1 MTTEAQRRIREEQK
15 KDFPR
20 LEEKQDIIL
29 YRMAIRQDEQ
39 GRQSHLVPIAKV
51 TDDPIYKELI
61 DLEYLTYEVFGEG
74 DRAIANLIVTL
85 KGERYLSTWLDEV
98 HELEWN
104 SRQQF

>member
-1 MTTEAQRRIREEQK
+1 MATEAQKRIREEQK

-20 LEEKQDIIL
+20 LGEKQDIIL
-29 YRMAIRQDEQ
+29 YRISIRQDEQ

-51 TDDPIYKELI
+51 TEDPIYKELI

-85 KGERYLSTWLDEV
+85 KGQRYLYTWLDEV
-98 HELEWN
+98 HELEWH